1 MTPCWEAASL
11 QRLRGGIS
19 ENPYLEVAG
28 VAAREPRR
36 VLKAPAPLPASAR
49 WSQEC
54 DRKRLWGKKITK
66 SQLAIP
72 RDARQVPRP

>member
-19 ENPYLEVAG
+19 ENPIWRWPVSL
-28 VAAREPRR
+28 R